1 MRTTALLVL
10 VLCLAAGLPQAR
22 AGDAETS
29 TAVNAAA
36 AALDNA
42 FERQSAE
49 EIKHMMTAD
58 HIAVTP
64 YYDAPQSVAEQ
75 IASLPELKYEQTN
88 VGAVNVDVLGPDA
101 AMRTFT
107 ARLEGTYKGKPIPS
121 LVFVTAIM
129 VRRDGQWKERLYQ
142 ITAVQP

>member
-10 VLCLAAGLPQAR
+10 VLLGLAVGLPQAH
-22 AGDAETS
+22 AGEAETI
-29 TAVNAAA
+29 AAIA

-49 EIKHMMTAD
+49 EIKRMMTAD

-64 YYDAPQSVAEQ
+64 YYGAPQSVHEQ
-75 IASLPELKYEQTN
+75 IASLPELKYAQTN
-88 VGAVNVDVLGPDA
+88 VGPVKVDVLGPDA

-121 LVFVTAIM
+121 PAFVTAM
-129 VRRDGQWKERLYQ
+129 VRQDGQWKERFYQ

>member
-10 VLCLAAGLPQAR
+10 VLLGLAAGLLQAH
-22 AGDAETS
+22 AGEAETI
-29 TAVNAAA
+29 AAIA

-49 EIKHMMTAD
+49 EIKRMMTAD

-64 YYDAPQSVAEQ
+64 YYGAPQSVD
-75 IASLPELKYEQTN
+75 EQT
-88 VGAVNVDVLGPDA
+88 A
-101 AMRTFT
+101 
-107 ARLEGTYKGKPIPS
+107 
-121 LVFVTAIM
+121 M
-129 VRRDGQWKERLYQ
+129 VRQDGQWKERFYQ